1 MVVKTFEQFL
11 DEYARVRDNNENS
24 NIPPGIQDPG
34 DMEDDVI
41 EEPEIV
47 IRPETHD
54 IKLVVLNGMPVTDF
68 SELALVKDPSGN
80 LHILQFDA
88 TEPDFNAY
96 KPKLIMGDDF
106 EYLDLTDMGVE
117 AIANDIPMSDKGMG
131 VKDLESKMLV
141 KIDGEA
147 AEALIAEMDGIIA
160 KLTPEQAKPYA
171 AMKQVL
177 MDYIGA

>member
-11 DEYARVRDNNENS
+11 EEYARVGDNNENY
-24 NIPPGIQDPG
+24 NIPTGVQDPG
-34 DMEDDVI
+34 DDKKEVI

-54 IKLVVLNGMPVTDF
+54 LKLVVMDGMPVTDF
-68 SELALVKDPSGN
+68 SELALIEDPSGD
-80 LHILQFDA
+80 LHVLQFDA
-88 TEPDFNAY
+88 TEDDFNAY
-96 KPKLIMGDDF
+96 KPRLVMGDDF

-117 AIANDIPMSDKGMG
+117 AIANDIPMSEQGMG

-147 AEALIAEMDGIIA
+147 AEALIAEMDGIIG
-160 KLTPEQAKPYA
+160 KLSPDAAKPYV
-171 AMKQVL
+171 AMKKVL
-177 MDYIGA
+177 SNYIGA